1 MRKLFFAGL
10 FLLASVALQAQT
22 TLPTSW
28 NFSSP
33 GIANPPAGWTLG
45 LGTNGNLTYAF
56 GIGDA
61 LSCRLDATGEFVLI
75 HFADK
80 PGPMSY
86 YLSPQN
92 AGNPWGGQFD
102 VQESS
107 NGTTWNTIRSITS
120 KATTTTNF
128 TGGKYTDV
136 LQSDTRYVRFFY
148 TSKLPGGQPTPGGN
162 MALDS
167 VLIQPA
173 PAPPTANLVLKQGST
188 ILVNN
193 AQFVVGNS
201 ASVNF
206 TLENKGTVD
215 TLFIT
220 NHTFTGFA
228 AADYTISNMPSKLA
242 PNSSAAFTLNFT
254 AGASGSRQATLQ
266 INNSDPDKSNFLL
279 RLYGIGGPYATE
291 PTAAGGPFV
300 FSDIKPFAF
309 KVTYGK
315 TSAEQFL
322 VLRKSSAITETPA
335 DGSSYKKG
343 DYIGGA
349 QVAYVG
355 TDSTLLPTY
364 IHAGTGYHFAL
375 FPFNGPAGFENYKT
389 NAIAT
394 SSLRTPE
401 GGAEGYYN
409 SVSSVSSDFVTRL
422 SQLTN
427 PHDTVF
433 YSLYIARMINNFLTR
448 DTTGGKK
455 VVNCVYTRI
464 PYVYDEPFVWWSG
477 SSSGILTREHTF
489 SQSWMPSNQ
498 GGSWPNDAATGR
510 ELPEYNDLHNLFPAE
525 QALANGKRSNFP
537 FGEIVGTPTYV
548 SPTGLGKLGKDA
560 SNNTVY
566 EPADAQKGDVARALF
581 YMVTAYNGIN
591 GRTWTLPSGQNQ
603 DVLKKWHF
611 QDLPDALER
620 ARHELI
626 YDLQNNRN
634 PFIDSP
640 NFACRINFSNMSW
653 IATPDPSCGTSSVL
667 VTKPDTTFINLAQ
680 DVMNSPIQINWSSQK
695 CDSVRIEFLRND
707 TAIYLISASAPATP
721 GVYLYP
727 RNLISNNSIYNDS
740 LRIKVTDIANP
751 AVFGL
756 SKRFKIRLSGS
767 SRDLN
772 QQMVQV
778 YPNPVSGGEF
788 TVSLPATW
796 PVQQLSL
803 FDIAGK
809 EVPVQWQFENLNNVK
824 VYTHNGLNG
833 IYVLRLSAGNQLFF
847 AKIICR

>member
-1 MRKLFFAGL
+1 MRKLFSAGL

-28 NFSSP
+28 NFSAP

-61 LSCRLDATGEFVLI
+61 LSCRLDATGEFAMI

-80 PGPMSY
+80 PGPLSY

-120 KATTTTNF
+120 KATTATNF

-136 LQSDTRYVRFFY
+136 LQSATRYVRFFY

-167 VLIQPA
+167 VLIQAA
-173 PAPPTANLVLKQGST
+173 PAPPTANLVLKQGAT
-188 ILVNN
+188 TLVNN
-193 AQFVVGNS
+193 AQYVVGTT
-201 ASVNF
+201 ATTNF
-206 TLENKGTVD
+206 TIENKGTVD

-220 NHTFTGFA
+220 NHIFTGNA
-228 AADYTISNMPSKLA
+228 AADYTISNMPAKIA
-242 PNSSAAFTLNFT
+242 PKSSAGFTLNFT
-254 AGASGSRQATLQ
+254 AGASGSRQATLELT
-266 INNSDPDKSNFLL
+266 NSDPDKSNFTL
-279 RLYGIGGPYATE
+279 RLYGIGGQFASE
-291 PTAAGGPFV
+291 PASSAGPIV
-300 FSDIKPFAF
+300 FTDIKPYAF
-309 KVTYGK
+309 KVAYGK
-315 TSAEQFL
+315 SIADQYL
-322 VLRKSSAITETPA
+322 VLRKTGSITETPA
-335 DGSSYKKG
+335 DGSTYRKG
-343 DYIGGA
+343 DYIGAA

-364 IHAGTGYHFAL
+364 ILAGTGYHFAV

-389 NAIAT
+389 SAITA

-409 SVSSVSSDFVTRL
+409 SVSSTSTDFVTRL
-422 SQLTN
+422 SQLIN

-433 YSLYIARMINNFLTR
+433 YSLYIARMVNNFLTR

-498 GGSWPNDAATGR
+498 GGSWPNDPATGR

-537 FGEIVGTPTYV
+537 FGEIVGTPTFV

-560 SNNTVY
+560 NNNTVY
-566 EPADAQKGDVARALF
+566 EPADWQKGEVARALF

-591 GRTWTLPSGQNQ
+591 GRTWALPSGQNQ

-626 YDLQNNRN
+626 YDLQGNRN

-653 IATPDPSCGTSSVL
+653 VATPDAACGTSFIR

-680 DVMNSPIQINWSSQK
+680 DVIGAPIQINWVSQK
-695 CDSVRIEFLRND
+695 CDSVKIEFLRND
-707 TAIYLISASAPATP
+707 TAVYLISASAPANP
-721 GVYLYP
+721 GTYFYP
-727 RNLISNNSIYNDS
+727 SNLITNNSIYNDS
-740 LRIKVTDIANP
+740 LRIKVTDVTNP
-751 AVFGL
+751 ATFSL

-767 SRDLN
+767 SHDLSKSSL
-772 QQMVQV
+772 QI
-778 YPNPVSGGEF
+778 YPNPVNSGSF
-788 TVSLPATW
+788 TVLLPS
-796 PVQQLSL
+796 VEKVEQLCL
-803 FDIAGK
+803 FDMAGK
-809 EVPVQWQFENLNNVK
+809 QVTAQWERDTAGSVR
-824 VYTHNGLNG
+824 VYTGGLRG
-833 IYVLRLSAGNQLFF
+833 MYVLRLRGTATNYFS
-847 AKIICR
+847 KIICK